1 MRSTAHPRAPR
12 NNDRTTAWRSRALVV
27 AMVLGTAG
35 LVGLWVPDRAAA
47 SCAGPQVWVAV
58 GGATPTLVTESAPA
72 LVVRRGDRLVVRG
85 ELFHTGCE
93 DTSSTGPGCSGPPP
107 SDRERPMADVALT
120 LQQGASA
127 WPLGST
133 AAGPRAER
141 YPVAF
146 DVVVPDSVAPGAATL
161 RVGSVDVPLAVQ
173 V

>member
-1 MRSTAHPRAPR
+1 MKSAAHVGAPR
-12 NNDRTTAWRSRALVV
+12 SGGRTTGWRSRALVV
-27 AMVLGTAG
+27 AMLLGTAG
-35 LVGLWVPDRAAA
+35 LVGLWAPDRAAA
-47 SCAGPQVWVAV
+47 SCAAPQVWVGV
-58 GGATPTLVTESAPA
+58 GTVPPTPVAQSDQA

-93 DTSSTGPGCSGPPP
+93 DTSSTGPGCSGGPP
-107 SDRERPMADVALT
+107 SDRERPMVDVALS

-133 AAGPRAER
+133 AAGPRSEH

-146 DVVVPDSVAPGAATL
+146 DVVVPASVAPGAATL

>member
-1 MRSTAHPRAPR
+1 MRSAAHPRAPWR
-12 NNDRTTAWRSRALVV
+12 DDRTTVRSRALVV
-27 AMVLGTAG
+27 AMLLGTAG

-47 SCAGPQVWVAV
+47 SCAAPQVWVAV

-93 DTSSTGPGCSGPPP
+93 DTGSTGPGCSGPPP

-146 DVVVPDSVAPGAATL
+146 DVVVPDRVAAGAATL

>member
-1 MRSTAHPRAPR
+1 M
-12 NNDRTTAWRSRALVV
+12 WRSRALVV
-27 AMVLGTAG
+27 AMLVGAAG
-35 LVGLWVPDRAAA
+35 LVGLWVPDSAAA
-47 SCAGPQVWVAV
+47 SCAAPQVWVGV
-58 GGATPTLVTESAPA
+58 GAATPTPVTQSALA

-93 DTSSTGPGCSGPPP
+93 DTSSTGPGCSGPPA
-107 SDRERPMADVALT
+107 SDRERPIADVPLS

-127 WPLGST
+127 WPLGSA
-133 AAGPRAER
+133 AAGPRAEH